1 MIACMPGRSLSHVQ
15 LPVTPWTV
23 IRRAPLS
30 LELNSPGKNTG
41 AGGHALLQ
49 GTFLTHG
56 SNPSSG
62 RQVIHHEHHL
72 GSRKANV
79 KSMEK
84 PLKR

>member
-1 MIACMPGRSLSHVQ
+1 MIAGMPGRSLSHVR

-30 LELNSPGKNTG
+30 LELNSPGKNVG
-41 AGGHALLQ
+41 VGGHAFLQ
-49 GTFLTHG
+49 GIFPTHR

-62 RQVIHHEHHL
+62 RQVIHYEHHL
-72 GSRKANV
+72 GSRKTNV
-79 KSMEK
+79 RSMEK